1 MTRQKSLKTRI
12 RARMAKTGEAY
23 TTARRHT
30 LSRSPGETS
39 DPAVG
44 APGVEER
51 AEAAEGTRPLD
62 ETSAPAEQQ
71 PAGPRRYSD
80 EVVRERTGKTW
91 DEWFAV
97 LDAWGATDRSHPEI
111 ARWLDAEFGIGG
123 WWSQGVTVEYERAR
137 GLRDYYQQGRDYTA
151 SASKT
156 VNVPIEKLFDAFA
169 DDAARDRW
177 TAGRPL
183 RVRTARPNRSIRF
196 DADDGEGRVIA
207 DFTAKGDAKSM
218 VAVQHERLPDRA
230 ATDAAKRWW
239 TERLAG
245 LKATLEG
252 KA

>member
-30 LSRSPGETS
+30 LSRSPGEPT
-39 DPAVG
+39 DPALA
-44 APGVEER
+44 APDVELR
-51 AEAAEGTRPLD
+51 ADAAATQPGE
-62 ETSAPAEQQ
+62 ETAAPMEQQ
-71 PAGPRRYSD
+71 PAGRRRYSD

-97 LDAWGATDRSHPEI
+97 LDGWGATERSHPEI

-123 WWSQGVTVEYERAR
+123 WWSQGVTVEYERER
-137 GLRDYYQQGRDYTA
+137 GMRDYYQQGRDYTA

-177 TAGRPL
+177 IAGRPL
-183 RVRTARPNRSIRF
+183 RVRTARPHRSIRF
-196 DADDGEGRVIA
+196 DVDDGAGRVIA
-207 DFTAKGDAKSM
+207 DFTAKSDAKSM
-218 VAVQHERLPDRA
+218 VAIQHERLPDRA

-239 TERLAG
+239 TERLAA